1 MAKGRKT
8 SEQMIAS
15 FKGDPL
21 GEAKWIVDRVKGL
34 QKRVRETL
42 ALSSSEDV
50 TAMVAAG
57 LNAAYKAESA
67 EVMLGGCGA
76 QPGAPSDDELQDL
89 ADELD
94 TIPVDE
100 SPESEQEPES
110 EEGGFE

>member
-57 LNAAYKAESA
+57 LNAAYKLDGIDSEAHA
-67 EVMLGGCGA
+67 
-76 QPGAPSDDELQDL
+76 L

-100 SPESEQEPES
+100 SPESEEEPES